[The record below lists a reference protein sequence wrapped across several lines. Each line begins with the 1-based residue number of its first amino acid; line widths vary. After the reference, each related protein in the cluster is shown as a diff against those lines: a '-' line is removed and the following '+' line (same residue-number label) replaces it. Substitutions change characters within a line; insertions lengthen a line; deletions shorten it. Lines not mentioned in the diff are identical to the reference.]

1 MRMQELLLKMRNKRY
16 QNAQMNV
23 AQNRVALEHA
33 QQKLYR
39 AEQEIK
45 IFDVQRRMKI
55 YHIYNTLLGK
65 KISRRKLDE
74 ARGMER
80 TLNEKLASMK
90 VEAKNYAHEVSEKKE
105 QLSQAQS
112 HLLYCHKGL
121 EKAEEIYD
129 LAVNE
134 NLHMEM
140 RREDEL
146 IDEFAGRMKY

>member
-1 MRMQELLLKMRNKRY
+1 MRMQKLLLKMRNKRY
-16 QNAQMNV
+16 QNAQINV
-23 AQNRVALEHA
+23 AQNRLALEQA

-39 AEQEIK
+39 AQQEIK
-45 IFDVQRRMKI
+45 TFDAARHQKI
-55 YHIYNTLLGK
+55 RHMYNALIGK
-65 KISRRKLDE
+65 KISWRKLDE
-74 ARGMER
+74 TRSRER
-80 TLNEKLASMK
+80 SLNEKLAAMK
-90 VEAKNYAHEVSEKKE
+90 VEEKNYANEVSEKKE
-105 QLSQAQS
+105 LLISAQS
-112 HLLYCHKGL
+112 HLMGCHKGV